1 MKRTPHWLVRR
12 STIRLLWIAFATVL
26 AATVAAETIGDL
38 HGHFGVDASPGFSA
52 WFGFGACV
60 AMILLAKLLGLILK
74 RPDGYY
80 DNRDP

>member
-1 MKRTPHWLVRR
+1 MKRTQHWLVRR
-12 STIRLLWIAFATVL
+12 STIRLLWIAFAMVL
-26 AATVAAETIGDL
+26 AATVAAETTGNL
-38 HGHFGVDASPGFSA
+38 HGHFGVDASLGFSA

-60 AMILLAKLLGLILK
+60 AMILLAKLLGLFLK